1 LFKKKSRATN
11 IIPEGRGFHYAGI
24 GKRTY
29 LSLSSEMTINL
40 NMIVAQ
46 YGSTENVTVE
56 WFCQRNWCCHR
67 ITCRTLQQE

>member
-1 LFKKKSRATN
+1 MREHKLFVFEKKSRDTN
-11 IIPEGRGFHYAGI
+11 IIPESHGFHVAGI

-40 NMIVAQ
+40 NMRVAQ

-56 WFCQRNWCCHR
+56 
-67 ITCRTLQQE
+67 